1 MKNFALIG
9 AAGYIA
15 PRHMK
20 AIKETDNILISA
32 LDPSDSVGVLDQY
45 FPRTSFFTEFE
56 RFDRHAEKLKR
67 KGEKDRIHY
76 VSIASPNYLHDAHIR
91 FSLRI
96 GADAVCEK
104 PLVLNPWNID
114 GLEVIESESGCRIWT
129 VLQLRHHPAIAAL
142 KSKVE
147 NAARAKIWDIDLTY
161 VTARGPWYL
170 YSWKG
175 DVKKSGGIATNIGIH
190 FFDML
195 QWIFGPTR
203 KNVVHLLDVDRASG
217 YLELKNARIRW
228 FLSLRFD
235 DLPAPVPGAE
245 KRTFRSLRVEGEE
258 YEFSDGFSDLHTT
271 SYREIL
277 GGRGFGM
284 EDARAAIEIVSAIR
298 NAPLASLKGDYHP
311 MARKR

>member
-9 AAGYIA
+9 AAGYVA

-20 AIKETDNILISA
+20 AIKETGNRLVAA

-67 KGEKDRIHY
+67 KGETERLHY

-114 GLEVIESESGCRIWT
+114 ALETMEKETGSRIWT

-142 KSKVE
+142 KGKE
-147 NAARAKIWDIDLTY
+147 AEAGRAGKCDIDLTY
-161 VTARGPWYL
+161 VTARGPWYF

-175 DVKKSGGIATNIGIH
+175 DPRKSGGIATNIGVH

-195 QWIFGPTR
+195 QWVFGPAEAS
-203 KNVVHLLDVDRASG
+203 VVHVLDASRAVG
-217 YLELKNARIRW
+217 VMGQLIRPELRAPFAEENRRLQEEAQPNAGIANLGHTGLSASATICDFFRW
-228 FLSLRFD
+228 TRGVWTASFVVSF
-235 DLPAPVPGAE
+235 VPRLAA
-245 KRTFRSLRVEGEE
+245 RS
-258 YEFSDGFSDLHTT
+258 
-271 SYREIL
+271 
-277 GGRGFGM
+277 
-284 EDARAAIEIVSAIR
+284 
-298 NAPLASLKGDYHP
+298 NAPIKLSVQSG
-311 MARKR
+311 